1 MAKFLLI
8 LVLVITIPR
17 WAQTLAQVDTFTIF
31 SIPMTAIGE
40 GIVLELACWFLIQAH
55 GNAYEEAQRYK
66 AAWTAHSDRMKE
78 QGKTNHKPKTDPEL
92 SGYWQLM
99 VLYYVLLG
107 LTVLSQWPF
116 LMSTLSG
123 IPVTELL
130 GYGMQWAYTLLLVFA
145 PEIVTFALARS
156 AHFGRICKRRRQE
169 RGKNVQSVGEKRG
182 LWTFLDEQ
190 VGHLAQL
197 RASWRS
203 IYATS
208 HSDELELPS
217 VEQSVLPEAPIQTPM
232 AELTPAERQAR
243 ALELWQA
250 DPRLT
255 QAQVAEQLGAARAT
269 IGNDYRALALAGI
282 VRRNGHGV
290 EVRTQDVE

>member
-8 LVLVITIPR
+8 LVLAITIPR
-17 WAQTLAQVDTFTIF
+17 WAQTLAQVDTFTVF

-40 GIVLELACWFLIQAH
+40 GVVLEFACWLLIQAH

-66 AAWTAHSDRMKE
+66 AAWTAHDERMQE
-78 QGKTNHKPKTDPEL
+78 QGKQNHKPKTDPEL

-123 IPVTELL
+123 IPVTDLL

-156 AHFGRICKRRRQE
+156 HHFGRICKRRRQE
-169 RGKNVQSVGEKRG
+169 RGKNVQDVTERRG
-182 LWTFLDEQ
+182 LWVFLDEQ
-190 VGHLAQL
+190 VGHLMQLKAQL
-197 RASWRS
+197 RNLPATQP
-203 IYATS
+203 ATS
-208 HSDELELPS
+208 VTEPLPQPSSATDDTRLPRPERLEQLVAIYTAKPLLPH
-217 VEQSVLPEAPIQTPM
+217 
-232 AELTPAERQAR
+232 RQAS
-243 ALELWQA
+243 
-250 DPRLT
+250 
-255 QAQVAEQLGAARAT
+255 EQLGVSRQQ
-269 IGNDYRALALAGI
+269 IGNDLAELERVGRI
-282 VRRNGHGV
+282 RRNGHGV
-290 EVRTQDVE
+290 EVLDRLETK

>member
-78 QGKTNHKPKTDPEL
+78 QGKQNHKPKTDPEL

-169 RGKNVQSVGEKRG
+169 RDKNVQDAEERRG
-182 LWTFLDEQ
+182 AWAFLGAQ
-190 VGHLAQL
+190 VGHLAEL
-197 RASWRS
+197 RAQWHT
-203 IYATS
+203 IFDTGA
-208 HSDELELPS
+208 HEPDMLPKLDEPLPKLERDLS
-217 VEQSVLPEAPIQTPM
+217 AD
-232 AELTPAERQAR
+232 ARRR
-243 ALELWQA
+243 ALLTVCSRNA
-250 DPRLT
+250 GLLPR
-255 QAQVAEQLGAARAT
+255 QVATQFAPQFGVSRRT
-269 IGNDYRALALAGI
+269 IGRDLEHLENAGHI
-282 VRRNGHGV
+282 RVNGHGV
-290 EVRTQDVE
+290 EVLDRKVG